1 MKIAYLY
8 YDFLN
13 LYGES
18 GNIKIISNILK
29 YNKIKHEIL
38 YLSLDDEL
46 EFDKYD
52 LVYIGSGTEDNLL
65 IALKHLSKYKNDI
78 KKYIE
83 DNKFMLITG
92 NSVDLF
98 GQKIMADVTYD
109 GLGIFDYNIT
119 RGKRKMAEVYLDGK
133 IVKNKIKKYLKEH
146 LESYRGKVKNVV
158 LGCTHYP
165 LIQDEI
171 QEVLGEVTFFNG
183 APYLAKHLKEV
194 LEEKDLSNNKGK
206 KGTIQFIDSS
216 NDEQKKKRFF
226 EILEK

>member
-78 KKYIE
+78 KKYI
-83 DNKFMLITG
+83 DGNKFMLVTG
-92 NSVDLF
+92 NSVDMF
-98 GQKIMADVTYD
+98 GKKIDDNKALNIFEYEVSK
-109 GLGIFDYNIT
+109 GI
-119 RGKRKMAEVYLDGK
+119 RKKEEVYY
-133 IVKNKIKKYLKEH
+133 NKILGFINNNSYNNKYCDTDIIRH
-146 LESYRGKVKNVV
+146 NNFYGTYI
-158 LGCTHYP
+158 LGP
-165 LIQDEI
+165 IL
-171 QEVLGEVTFFNG
+171 VRN
-183 APYLAKHLKEV
+183 PYLVKQFLNDLTNKKLKYDLK
-194 LEEKDLSNNKGK
+194 LETKAYNE
-206 KGTIQFIDSS
+206 FIK
-216 NDEQKKKRFF
+216 NFKENTN
-226 EILEK
+226 E

>member
-65 IALKHLSKYKNDI
+65 ISLKHLSKYKNDI

-83 DNKFMLITG
+83 DNKFMLVTG
-92 NSVDLF
+92 NSVDMF
-98 GQKIMADVTYD
+98 GKKIDDNKALNIFEYEVTK
-109 GLGIFDYNIT
+109 
-119 RGKRKMAEVYLDGK
+119 GKRKMEEVYH
-133 IVKNKIKKYLKEH
+133 NKILGFINNNSYNNKYCDTDIIRH
-146 LESYRGKVKNVV
+146 NNFYGTYI
-158 LGCTHYP
+158 LGP
-165 LIQDEI
+165 IL
-171 QEVLGEVTFFNG
+171 VRN
-183 APYLAKHLKEV
+183 PYLVKQFLNDLTNKKLKYDLK
-194 LEEKDLSNNKGK
+194 LETKAYNE
-206 KGTIQFIDSS
+206 FIK
-216 NDEQKKKRFF
+216 NFKENIN
-226 EILEK
+226 E

>member
-29 YNKIKHEIL
+29 YNKIKHDIL
-38 YLSLDDEL
+38 YLSLDDNL

-83 DNKFMLITG
+83 DNKFMLVTG
-92 NSVDLF
+92 NSVDMF
-98 GQKIMADVTYD
+98 GKKIEDNKA
-109 GLGIFDYNIT
+109 LNIFDYEVT
-119 RGKRKMAEVYLDGK
+119 KGKRKMEEVYH
-133 IVKNKIKKYLKEH
+133 NKILGFINNNSYNSEYSDTDIIRNNNFYGTYILGPILVRNPELIKQFLNDLTNKKLKYDLK
-146 LESYRGKVKNVV
+146 LETKAYNEFIKN
-158 LGCTHYP
+158 
-165 LIQDEI
+165 
-171 QEVLGEVTFFNG
+171 F
-183 APYLAKHLKEV
+183 KENTN
-194 LEEKDLSNNKGK
+194 E
-206 KGTIQFIDSS
+206 
-216 NDEQKKKRFF
+216 
-226 EILEK
+226 

>member
-29 YNKIKHEIL
+29 YNKVKHEIL
-38 YLSLDDEL
+38 YLSLDDKL

-78 KKYIE
+78 KKYID

-92 NSVDLF
+92 NSVDMF
-98 GQKIMADVTYD
+98 GKKIEDVEA
-109 GLGIFDYNIT
+109 LNIFDYEIT
-119 RGKRKMAEVYLDGK
+119 KGERKKEEVYNDK
-133 IVKNKIKKYLKEH
+133 ILGFINNNSYNNKYSDTDIIRYNNFYATYILGPILVRNPHLIKKFLNDFTNKKLKYDLK
-146 LESYRGKVKNVV
+146 LETKAYNEFIKN
-158 LGCTHYP
+158 
-165 LIQDEI
+165 
-171 QEVLGEVTFFNG
+171 F
-183 APYLAKHLKEV
+183 KE
-194 LEEKDLSNNKGK
+194 N
-206 KGTIQFIDSS
+206 
-216 NDEQKKKRFF
+216 NDE
-226 EILEK
+226 

>member
-29 YNKIKHEIL
+29 YNKVKHEIL

-83 DNKFMLITG
+83 DNKFMLVTG
-92 NSVDLF
+92 NSVDMF
-98 GQKIMADVTYD
+98 GKKIDDNKA
-109 GLGIFDYNIT
+109 LNIFDYEVSKGI
-119 RGKRKMAEVYLDGK
+119 RKKEEVYH
-133 IVKNKIKKYLKEH
+133 NKILGFINNN
-146 LESYRGKVKNVV
+146 SY
-158 LGCTHYP
+158 
-165 LIQDEI
+165 
-171 QEVLGEVTFFNG
+171 
-183 APYLAKHLKEV
+183 
-194 LEEKDLSNNKGK
+194 NNKYCDTDIIRHNNFYGTYILGPILVRNPHLVKQFLNNLTNK
-206 KGTIQFIDSS
+206 KLKYDLKLETKAYNEFIK
-216 NDEQKKKRFF
+216 NFKENTN
-226 EILEK
+226 E

>member
-83 DNKFMLITG
+83 DNKFMLVTG
-92 NSVDLF
+92 NSVDMF
-98 GQKIMADVTYD
+98 GKKIEDIKA
-109 GLGIFDYNIT
+109 LNIFDYEVT
-119 RGKRKMAEVYLDGK
+119 KGKRKMEEVYH
-133 IVKNKIKKYLKEH
+133 NKILGFINNN
-146 LESYRGKVKNVV
+146 SYNSE
-158 LGCTHYP
+158 Y
-165 LIQDEI
+165 
-171 QEVLGEVTFFNG
+171 
-183 APYLAKHLKEV
+183 
-194 LEEKDLSNNKGK
+194 
-206 KGTIQFIDSS
+206 IDSDIIRHNNFYGTYILGPILVRNPELVKQFLNRLTDKKLKYDLKLETKAYNEFIKNFKES
-216 NDEQKKKRFF
+216 NHE
-226 EILEK
+226 

>member
-83 DNKFMLITG
+83 DNKFMLVTG
-92 NSVDLF
+92 NSVDMF
-98 GQKIMADVTYD
+98 GKKIEDNKALNIFEYEVTK
-109 GLGIFDYNIT
+109 
-119 RGKRKMAEVYLDGK
+119 GKRKMEEVYNNNILGFINNNSYNSEYSDTDIIKYNNFYGTY
-133 IVKNKIKKYLKEH
+133 ILGPILVRNPHLVKQFLNDLTNKKLKYDLKLETKAYNEFIKNFKE
-146 LESYRGKVKNVV
+146 
-158 LGCTHYP
+158 
-165 LIQDEI
+165 
-171 QEVLGEVTFFNG
+171 
-183 APYLAKHLKEV
+183 
-194 LEEKDLSNNKGK
+194 NNH
-206 KGTIQFIDSS
+206 
-216 NDEQKKKRFF
+216 E
-226 EILEK
+226 

>member
-46 EFDKYD
+46 DFNSYD
-52 LVYIGSGTEDNLL
+52 LVYIGSGTEENQL
-65 IALKHLSKYKNDI
+65 IALNHLMNYRDDI

-133 IVKNKIKKYLKEH
+133 IVKNKILGFINNNSYIDKIIYPLFENEGIKYHNFYATYILGPILVRNPEFTKYFLNRLTNKKLKYDLK
-146 LESYRGKVKNVV
+146 LETKAYHEFVKNFK
-158 LGCTHYP
+158 
-165 LIQDEI
+165 E
-171 QEVLGEVTFFNG
+171 EVCE
-183 APYLAKHLKEV
+183 
-194 LEEKDLSNNKGK
+194 
-206 KGTIQFIDSS
+206 
-216 NDEQKKKRFF
+216 
-226 EILEK
+226 

>member
-38 YLSLDDEL
+38 CLSLDDKL

-65 IALKHLSKYKNDI
+65 VALKHLSKYKNDI

-83 DNKFMLITG
+83 DNKFMLVTG
-92 NSVDLF
+92 NSVDMF
-98 GQKIMADVTYD
+98 GKKIEDTKA
-109 GLGIFDYNIT
+109 LNIFDYEVKKE
-119 RGKRKMAEVYLDGK
+119 KRKMDEVYH
-133 IVKNKIKKYLKEH
+133 NKILGFINNNSYNSEYSDTDIIRYHNFYGTYILGPILVRNPNLVKQFLNDLTDKKLKYDLK
-146 LESYRGKVKNVV
+146 LETKAYNEFIKNFK
-158 LGCTHYP
+158 
-165 LIQDEI
+165 E
-171 QEVLGEVTFFNG
+171 EVNE
-183 APYLAKHLKEV
+183 
-194 LEEKDLSNNKGK
+194 
-206 KGTIQFIDSS
+206 
-216 NDEQKKKRFF
+216 
-226 EILEK
+226 

>member
-38 YLSLDDEL
+38 YLSINDEL
-46 EFDKYD
+46 EFNKYD

-83 DNKFMLITG
+83 DNKFILITG
-92 NSVDLF
+92 NSIDMF
-98 GQKIMADVTYD
+98 GKKIEDTKA
-109 GLGIFDYNIT
+109 LNIFDYEVT
-119 RGKRKMAEVYLDGK
+119 KGKRKMEEVYSNK
-133 IVKNKIKKYLKEH
+133 ILGFINNDSYNNEYSDIDIIRYNNFYGTYILGPILVRNPHLVKQFLNDLTDKKLKYDLKLETKAYNKFVKNFKENIN
-146 LESYRGKVKNVV
+146 E
-158 LGCTHYP
+158 
-165 LIQDEI
+165 
-171 QEVLGEVTFFNG
+171 
-183 APYLAKHLKEV
+183 
-194 LEEKDLSNNKGK
+194 
-206 KGTIQFIDSS
+206 
-216 NDEQKKKRFF
+216 
-226 EILEK
+226 

>member
-29 YNKIKHEIL
+29 YNKIKHKIL

-65 IALKHLSKYKNDI
+65 IALRHLSKYKNDI

-83 DNKFMLITG
+83 DNKFMLVTG
-92 NSVDLF
+92 NSVDMF
-98 GQKIMADVTYD
+98 GKKIEDNKALNIFEYEVTK
-109 GLGIFDYNIT
+109 
-119 RGKRKMAEVYLDGK
+119 GKRKMEEVYHNNILGFINNNSYNSEYSDTDIIRHNNFYGTY
-133 IVKNKIKKYLKEH
+133 ILGPILVRNPHLVKQFLNDLTNKKLKYDLK
-146 LESYRGKVKNVV
+146 LETKAYNEF
-158 LGCTHYP
+158 
-165 LIQDEI
+165 IEN
-171 QEVLGEVTFFNG
+171 F
-183 APYLAKHLKEV
+183 KE
-194 LEEKDLSNNKGK
+194 NNH
-206 KGTIQFIDSS
+206 
-216 NDEQKKKRFF
+216 E
-226 EILEK
+226 

>member
-83 DNKFMLITG
+83 DNKFMLVTG
-92 NSVDLF
+92 NSVDMF
-98 GQKIMADVTYD
+98 GKKIDDNKALNIFEYEVTK
-109 GLGIFDYNIT
+109 
-119 RGKRKMAEVYLDGK
+119 GKRKMEEVYH
-133 IVKNKIKKYLKEH
+133 NKILGFINNN
-146 LESYRGKVKNVV
+146 SY
-158 LGCTHYP
+158 
-165 LIQDEI
+165 
-171 QEVLGEVTFFNG
+171 
-183 APYLAKHLKEV
+183 
-194 LEEKDLSNNKGK
+194 NNKYCDTDIIRHNNFYGTYILGPILVRNPHLVKQFLNDLTNK
-206 KGTIQFIDSS
+206 KLKYDLKLETKAYNEFIK
-216 NDEQKKKRFF
+216 NFKENTN
-226 EILEK
+226 E

>member
-83 DNKFMLITG
+83 DNKFMLVTG
-92 NSVDLF
+92 NSVDMF
-98 GQKIMADVTYD
+98 GKKIDDNKALNIFEYEVTK
-109 GLGIFDYNIT
+109 
-119 RGKRKMAEVYLDGK
+119 GKRKMEEVYH
-133 IVKNKIKKYLKEH
+133 NKILGFINNN
-146 LESYRGKVKNVV
+146 SY
-158 LGCTHYP
+158 
-165 LIQDEI
+165 
-171 QEVLGEVTFFNG
+171 
-183 APYLAKHLKEV
+183 
-194 LEEKDLSNNKGK
+194 NNKYCDTDIIRHNNFYGTYILGPILVRNPHLVKQFLNNLTNK
-206 KGTIQFIDSS
+206 KLKYDLKLETKAYNEFIK
-216 NDEQKKKRFF
+216 NFKENTN
-226 EILEK
+226 E